1 MVTRVCAFASCPPL
15 VLLLSSSF
23 HPHCLCPGPG
33 HCLIPT
39 QGQLSGQISWSP
51 TSARVIFL
59 KDPHAS
65 KSDLNT
71 LLRPSRSFLPSLQH
85 STSPSWPER
94 SCSSLLAFA
103 PCRGGV
109 GGPAS
114 SPTSVF
120 GILLFLQGP
129 TKTISADS
137 YIPTHLPQNQSPC
150 LSPQSSDSRTF
161 QLKSWTFPS
170 AQGCHSAW
178 SEISPEL
185 WARHSPGLQEG
196 RPLSVVMVPLR
207 SLLRCTQAHGPPA
220 PGGFLHSAW
229 EIAQE
234 VHRFRSWNPSCC
246 PFLEGV
252 PWTRGLTL

>member
-1 MVTRVCAFASCPPL
+1 MPSQAPCRGLQIPTLGVPQAPQTLHVPLPHMSASPRGLLFPWNGTISCQTQKPNGPLFLMVTRVCAFASCPPL

-51 TSARVIFL
+51 TLARVIFL

-65 KSDLNT
+65 KSDMNT
-71 LLRPSRSFLPSLQH
+71 LLRPSRSFLPYLQH

-94 SCSSLLAFA
+94 SYSSLLAFA

-109 GGPAS
+109 GGPAF

-137 YIPTHLPQNQSPC
+137 YIQGTYTFPRINHPC

-161 QLKSWTFPS
+161 QLKSWALGS
-170 AQGCHSAW
+170 AQSVDSRRGGCC
-178 SEISPEL
+178 
-185 WARHSPGLQEG
+185 
-196 RPLSVVMVPLR
+196 
-207 SLLRCTQAHGPPA
+207 LL
-220 PGGFLHSAW
+220 
-229 EIAQE
+229 
-234 VHRFRSWNPSCC
+234 
-246 PFLEGV
+246 
-252 PWTRGLTL
+252 